1 MARKRI
7 DLELLKE
14 LWAEP
19 DNWGKSLKAMCDQLG
34 WNYKSVRKKI
44 NKYGTDK
51 FYEERNELLKK
62 NLKKVK
68 DTIYKSLI
76 EQIQQGNTKAIEMAL
91 KMSGDLTEK
100 IELSGEVNIAL
111 ITKRKVLT
119 KGDNK

>member
-19 DNWGKSLKAMCDQLG
+19 DNWGKSLTAMCKELG
-34 WNYKSVRKKI
+34 WNYKTVGKKI
-44 NKYGTDK
+44 SQYGTDK
-51 FYEERNELLKK
+51 FYEERNQLLKK
-62 NLKKVK
+62 NLQKVK
-68 DTIYKSLI
+68 DTVYKSLFK
-76 EQIQQGNTKAIEMAL
+76 QIQQGNTKAIEMAL
-91 KMSGDLTEK
+91 KMGGDLTEK

-111 ITKRKVLT
+111 ITKRKVLS

>member
-19 DNWGKSLKAMCDQLG
+19 ENWGKSLNAMCEELG
-34 WNYKSVRKKI
+34 WNYESVRRKM

-51 FYEERNELLKK
+51 FYEERNQLLKK
-62 NLKKVK
+62 NLQKVT
-68 DTIYKSLI
+68 DTIYKSLF

-91 KMSGDLTEK
+91 KMRGDLTEK
-100 IELSGEVNIAL
+100 VELSGEVSIAL
-111 ITKRKVLT
+111 ITKRKII
-119 KGDNK
+119 KGKGQ

>member
-7 DLELLKE
+7 DLGLLKE

-19 DNWGKSLKAMCDQLG
+19 DNWGKSLKAMCEELG
-34 WNYKSVRKKI
+34 WNYFSVAKKL

-51 FYEERNELLKK
+51 FYEERNEILKK

-76 EQIQQGNTKAIEMAL
+76 QQIQQGNTKAIEMAL

-100 IELSGEVNIAL
+100 VELSGEVKIAL
-111 ITKRKVLT
+111 VVKRKILT
-119 KGDNK
+119 KGDSK

>member
-7 DLELLKE
+7 DLDLLKE

-19 DNWGKSLKAMCDQLG
+19 DNWGKSLKAMCEELG
-34 WNYKSVRKKI
+34 WNYKSVTMKI

-51 FYEERNELLKK
+51 FYEEKNQLLKK
-62 NLKKVK
+62 NLQKLK
-68 DTIYKSLI
+68 DTIYKSLF

-100 IELSGEVNIAL
+100 VELSGEVSIAL
-111 ITKRKVLT
+111 ITKRKIIS
-119 KGDNK
+119 KGKE